1 MQLDGVMSIA
11 SLPNRAF
18 SACLAVLL
26 GAFTGSVAAQS
37 EVLSTTVQTQTQMNQ
52 QAQQTQRRINQLA
65 EETDEL
71 LGEYRRVIR
80 ETESLRVYNQQLER
94 IVANQREE
102 LSGAERTLEQLETTN
117 RGIVPLIIE
126 MIDTLDKLVEADVPF
141 RINERR
147 QRVTELKDIIDRADV
162 TTSEK
167 YRRVMEAYQ
176 IEMEYGRTTESYQAE
191 LADTGRNVDF
201 LRVGRTLLI
210 WQSLDGQSQG
220 WFNPNTRSW
229 EPLDNS
235 HRSAIR
241 DGLRIAKNQAAPN
254 LVVLP
259 VPAPVKP

>member
-1 MQLDGVMSIA
+1 MKLDGVMSIA
-11 SLPNRAF
+11 SLLSRAL
-18 SACLAVLL
+18 SACLAAVL
-26 GAFTGSVAAQS
+26 GVVSVSVAAQS
-37 EVLSTTVQTQTQMNQ
+37 NVLNTTVQTQSQMNQ
-52 QAQQTQRRINQLA
+52 QAQQSQVRVNQLA
-65 EETDEL
+65 QETEDL
-71 LGEYRRVIR
+71 LSEYRRVVR
-80 ETESLRVYNQQLER
+80 ETESLRVYNEQLER

-102 LSGAERTLEQLETTN
+102 RAGAERTLAELENTN

-126 MIDTLDKLVEADVPF
+126 MIDMLDRLVEADVPF

-147 QRVTELKDIIDRADV
+147 ERVTALKSIIDRADV

-176 IEMEYGRTTESYQAE
+176 IEMEYGRTTESYQTE

-210 WQSLDGQSQG
+210 WQSLDGLSQG
-220 WFNPNTRSW
+220 WFNPVSRSW
-229 EPLDNS
+229 EPLDNTY
-235 HRSAIR
+235 RSAIR

-259 VPAPVKP
+259 VPAPVTP

>member
-1 MQLDGVMSIA
+1 MKLDGVMSIA
-11 SLPNRAF
+11 SLPTRAT
-18 SACLAVLL
+18 SLCLAAML
-26 GAFTGSVAAQS
+26 GAFSVSAAAQS
-37 EVLSTTVQTQTQMNQ
+37 NLLNTTVQTQTQMNQ
-52 QAQQTQRRINQLA
+52 QAQQSQVRINQLA
-65 EETDEL
+65 QETDDL
-71 LGEYRRVIR
+71 LGDYRRVIR
-80 ETESLRVYNQQLER
+80 ETESLRVYNAQLER

-102 LSGAERTLEQLETTN
+102 RAGAERTLAELENTN

-126 MIDTLDKLVEADVPF
+126 MIDMLDRLVEADVPF
-141 RINERR
+141 RIEERR
-147 QRVTELKDIIDRADV
+147 ARVADLKGIIDRADV

-210 WQSLDGQSQG
+210 WQSLDGQTQG
-220 WFNPNTRSW
+220 WFNPVTRSW
-229 EPLDNS
+229 ESIDNAY
-235 HRSAIR
+235 RSAIR

-259 VPAPVKP
+259 VPAPVTP

>member
-1 MQLDGVMSIA
+1 
-11 SLPNRAF
+11 
-18 SACLAVLL
+18 
-26 GAFTGSVAAQS
+26 
-37 EVLSTTVQTQTQMNQ
+37 VQTQTQMNQ
-52 QAQQTQRRINQLA
+52 QAQQTQQRINQLA
-65 EETDEL
+65 QEADDMLST
-71 LGEYRRVIR
+71 YRQVIR
-80 ETESLRVYNQQLER
+80 ETESLRVYNGQLER
-94 IVANQREE
+94 VVANQREE
-102 LSGAERTLEQLETTN
+102 RAGIERTLTELENTN

-126 MIDTLDKLVEADVPF
+126 MIDMLDRIVEADVPF
-141 RINERR
+141 RIEERR
-147 QRVTELKDIIDRADV
+147 NRVAELKAIIDRADV

-210 WQSLDGQSQG
+210 WQSLDGQNQG

-229 EPLDNS
+229 ESLDN
-235 HRSAIR
+235 RYRNAIR

-259 VPAPVKP
+259 VPAPVTP

>member
-1 MQLDGVMSIA
+1 MQTDGVMSIA
-11 SLPNRAF
+11 SLSIRAS

-26 GAFTGSVAAQS
+26 GAFSASAAAQS
-37 EVLSTTVQTQTQMNQ
+37 QVLSTAVQTQTQMNQ
-52 QAQQTQRRINQLA
+52 QAQQSQQRINQLA
-65 EETDEL
+65 QEAEDL
-71 LGEYRRVIR
+71 LAQYRQVIR
-80 ETESLRVYNQQLER
+80 ETESLRVYNAQLER
-94 IVANQREE
+94 IVASQREE
-102 LSGAERTLEQLETTN
+102 RAGIERTLAELENTN

-126 MIDTLDKLVEADVPF
+126 MIDMLERIVEADVPF
-141 RINERR
+141 RIEERR
-147 QRVTELKDIIDRADV
+147 NRVAELKAIIDRADV

-210 WQSLDGQSQG
+210 WQSLDGQNQG
-220 WFNPNTRSW
+220 WFSPNTRSW
-229 EPLDNS
+229 ESLDN
-235 HRSAIR
+235 RYRNAIR

-254 LVVLP
+254 LVILP